1 MPEDTFFESEIVTES
16 IRDIVEM
23 QDQVMIFAQYG
34 EYATIPDQRD
44 NLKLLRALM
53 SKQKNMCFRCT
64 LSDSPSA
71 KILLEQVL
79 EHFEQFGHTVDKENP
94 MAVFDEVKQNLDDI
108 EYELDYCEKH
118 GYYPGEGPGGET
130 PPSTEL

>member
-1 MPEDTFFESEIVTES
+1 MPEDNFFESDIVTES

-44 NLKLLRALM
+44 NLELLRALM
-53 SKQKNMCFRCT
+53 NKQKNMCFRCI

-71 KILLEQVL
+71 KALLEEVL
-79 EHFEQFGHTVDKENP
+79 DHFKLYGHVIDKDDP
-94 MAVFDEVKQNLDDI
+94 MAVFEDVKKSLDDI
-108 EYELDYCEKH
+108 EYELDYYEKY

-130 PPSTEL
+130 PPSAEL